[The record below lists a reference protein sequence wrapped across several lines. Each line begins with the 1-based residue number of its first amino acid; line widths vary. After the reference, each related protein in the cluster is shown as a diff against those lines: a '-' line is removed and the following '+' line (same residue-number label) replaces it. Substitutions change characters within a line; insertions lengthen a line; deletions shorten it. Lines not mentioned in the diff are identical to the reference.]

1 MLVHALYRLLTVA
14 MIVALPMSAWCTAQ
28 EPGKKKLPTL
38 PKETNTQP
46 PKSQPEKQQSKWKPL
61 MEKDSLKGWEI
72 TNFGGEGEADVKEGV
87 LRLERGEP
95 LTGVTTISK
104 EFPKTNYE
112 MRWKASRID
121 GSDFFAGVTFP
132 VGDEFCSLIV
142 GGWGGGLV
150 GLSSIDGNDA
160 SENETTGFHQFKN
173 KQWYSFKIRVDKE
186 HITAWIDDK
195 EVVKVERKDKKFS
208 LRGEVFKS
216 KPLGYCAFQ
225 SIVEVK
231 EWEYQT
237 IE

>member
-1 MLVHALYRLLTVA
+1 MLFAPLVRRCCFVA
-14 MIVALPMSAWCTAQ
+14 SITIVTSQFAAAQ
-28 EPGKKKLPTL
+28 SPTKKVVP
-38 PKETNTQP
+38 QP
-46 PKSQPEKQQSKWKPL
+46 PENTKVEPNEAESKWKPL

-72 TNFGGEGEADVKEGV
+72 TNFGGEGIAEVNDGV
-87 LRLERGEP
+87 LRLDRGEP
-95 LTGVTTISK
+95 MTGITTIRK
-104 EFPKTNYE
+104 DFPKENFE
-112 MRWKASRID
+112 MRWKATRVD

-132 VGDEFCSLIV
+132 VGDEFCSLIC

-150 GLSSIDGNDA
+150 GLSSINNSDA

-173 KQWYSFKIRVDKE
+173 KQWYAFRVRVDKK

-195 EVVKVERKDKKFS
+195 EILKVEREGKKFS

-216 KPLGYCAFQ
+216 KPLGYCVFQ
-225 SIVEVK
+225 SIVDVK